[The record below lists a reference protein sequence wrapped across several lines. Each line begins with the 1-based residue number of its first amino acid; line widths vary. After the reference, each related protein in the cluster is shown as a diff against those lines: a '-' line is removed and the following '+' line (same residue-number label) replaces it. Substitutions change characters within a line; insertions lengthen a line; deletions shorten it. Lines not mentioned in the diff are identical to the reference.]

1 MEEEEQK
8 LGTRL
13 PLIDA
18 AVPRPPIGQWPR
30 ALSASSDVNAIA
42 KQSRPVLVPLKI
54 KPAKI
59 KSKQEPTSAVQLSFW
74 LVSFFFWTSQWPQP
88 IPIQLGKQENN
99 LFFFCYNFLFHHD
112 KKKKAFIQVVADRIV
127 WRGAFFFSSLR
138 SYWLCLPRTNQTP
151 WMKSPAKSPPA
162 AHDLKKKQNVH
173 LWALF

>member
-18 AVPRPPIGQWPR
+18 AVPWPPIGQWPR

-99 LFFFCYNFLFHHD
+99 LFFFVIIFCFITIR
-112 KKKKAFIQVVADRIV
+112 KKKPSFRSLLTALFGVARFSFLRFAPIDFV
-127 WRGAFFFSSLR
+127 YRGPIRRLEWSR
-138 SYWLCLPRTNQTP
+138 QRNHRRPRTI
-151 WMKSPAKSPPA
+151 
-162 AHDLKKKQNVH
+162 
-173 LWALF
+173 